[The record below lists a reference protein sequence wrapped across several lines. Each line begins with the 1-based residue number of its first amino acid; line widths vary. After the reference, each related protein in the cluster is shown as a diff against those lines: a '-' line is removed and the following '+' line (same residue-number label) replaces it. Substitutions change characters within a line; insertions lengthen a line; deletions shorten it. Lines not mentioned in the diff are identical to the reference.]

1 MFSFRKFV
9 GVRKFSSPGVPFW
22 RTRLLAQWTMYMY
35 SGIATGRLRWG
46 CLLVGRGGR
55 GVCSW
60 VDHFPGGFLTTGEYQ
75 SWKYSKGTPFPLWM
89 FMVPPAPQVPFPHL
103 FGPFLHFCY
112 ATVWCGGNL
121 PLGIH
126 RNCGIHSDTGTSSPA
141 QVHPRSSLIEVFINS
156 IHCPIIHPLCS
167 LNPKVLYMYLNGIME

>member
-22 RTRLLAQWTMYMY
+22 RFRLLAQWTMYMY

-46 CLLVGRGGR
+46 CLSVGRGGR

-89 FMVPPAPQVPFPHL
+89 FMVPPPRKSLFPTCLAPFSIFAMPL
-103 FGPFLHFCY
+103 FDVVAICLS
-112 ATVWCGGNL
+112 ASIETVASILTQGHPAL
-121 PLGIH
+121 LKF
-126 RNCGIHSDTGTSSPA
+126 IHSQVWLKFSSIQYTA
-141 QVHPRSSLIEVFINS
+141 Q
-156 IHCPIIHPLCS
+156 
-167 LNPKVLYMYLNGIME
+167 LYILFAP